1 MKLNAKLR
9 TEVGTGAARRD
20 RRAGLVPV
28 SMYGEGKEAVSLLV
42 DRREFENLLRTEG
55 ENAVFEVEYDGNT
68 QTVFMKSF
76 ERAALKDVIYDIELQ
91 AISADQRLEVEV
103 PVHVINDDTIKVGI
117 VNLVRDAVLVSAKAT
132 AIPSH
137 FTVDVE
143 GMEIGDLRAMSD
155 LELPEGVES
164 LEEADETV
172 VTVTAPEEE
181 PEDVDPDAEV
191 AEPEVIGKSDDN
203 EEDAE

>member
-20 RRAGLVPV
+20 RRAGLIPV
-28 SMYGEGKEAVSLLV
+28 SMYGEGKEAVSLVV
-42 DRREFENLLRTEG
+42 DRREFENLLRAEG
-55 ENAVFEVEYDGNT
+55 ENAVFEVEYDGNS

-76 ERAALKDVIYDIELQ
+76 QRAALQDLIYDVELQ
-91 AISADQRLEVEV
+91 AISADQRLEVEI
-103 PVHVINDDTIKVGI
+103 PVQIINDNTLKVGV
-117 VNLVRDAVLVSAKAT
+117 VNLVRDTVLVSAKAT
-132 AIPSH
+132 DIPSH
-137 FTVDVE
+137 FKIDVE
-143 GMEIGDLRAMSD
+143 GMEIGDLRDMSD

-181 PEDVDPDAEV
+181 PEEVDPDAEV
-191 AEPEVIGKSDDN
+191 AEPEVIGESDED
-203 EEDAE
+203 DAE

>member
-20 RRAGLVPV
+20 RRAGLIPV
-28 SMYGEGKEAVSLLV
+28 SMYGEGKEAVSLVV
-42 DRREFENLLRTEG
+42 DRREFENLLRAEG
-55 ENAVFEVEYDGNT
+55 ENAVFEVEYDGNS

-76 ERAALKDVIYDIELQ
+76 QRAALQDLIYDVELQ
-91 AISADQRLEVEV
+91 AISADQRLEVEI
-103 PVHVINDDTIKVGI
+103 PVQVINDDTLKVGV
-117 VNLVRDAVLVSAKAT
+117 VNLVRDTVLVSAKAT
-132 AIPSH
+132 DIPSH
-137 FTVDVE
+137 FTIDVE
-143 GMEIGDLRAMSD
+143 GMEIGDLRDMSD

-181 PEDVDPDAEV
+181 PEEVDPDAEV
-191 AEPEVIGKSDDN
+191 AEPEVIGESDED
-203 EEDAE
+203 DAE

>member
-42 DRREFENLLRTEG
+42 DRRKFENLLRTEG

-191 AEPEVIGKSDDN
+191 SEPEVIGESDDN

>member
-9 TEVGTGAARRD
+9 TELGTSASRRD

-42 DRREFENLLRTEG
+42 DRREFEKLLKTEG
-55 ENAVFEVEYDGNT
+55 ENAVFDVEYDGKS

-103 PVHVINDDTIKVGI
+103 PVHVVNDDTIKVGI
-117 VNLVRDAVLVSAKAT
+117 VNLVRDVVLVSAKAT
-132 AIPSH
+132 NIPAN
-137 FTVDVE
+137 FTLDVE
-143 GMEIGDLRAMSD
+143 GMEIGDLRSMSD

-164 LEEADETV
+164 LEEADETI

-181 PEDVDPDAEV
+181 PEEVDPDAEV
-191 AEPEVIGKSDDN
+191 AEPEVIGET
-203 EEDAE
+203 EEDVE